1 MIIRQQMFSSLL
13 TVIGICIHVMSLK
26 EESGSFLPFQGDFD
40 FFSSCEPNSSQ
51 DEVIG
56 WP

>member
-40 FFSSCEPNSSQ
+40 FFSSQ
-51 DEVIG
+51 DELIG